1 MNKAGTQLLTEFL
14 NNPARPD
21 GTLRFHELQGFLFA
35 IACSP
40 ETIAPSEW
48 LPLIGNDESL
58 NFADES
64 EAQEIL
70 GLVMD
75 LYNEVNTAVLERSNS
90 LPAGCAFDKNISKN
104 FEDDSSISQWS
115 RGFAAGHDWLDE
127 ECGATLMVLSFFGS
141 NQLANAY
148 YNDMRPGKRKRGDE
162 SFENFAVTMRRMF
175 PDALASYAH
184 IGRSIFEAV
193 LEHGKGGGEPAS
205 GVTNPA
211 PAAAVR
217 STRSAAAAN
226 STDTH
231 VQKGHESNWRQ
242 EHPTSRLKQPDV
254 SFEAAAGSCERAKH
268 SITVFTLALYTPC
281 GTAACWNGLTGVST
295 ASPICRRFQTPT
307 W

>member
-14 NNPARPD
+14 ENPARPD

-115 RGFAAGHDWLDE
+115 RGFAAGHDWLAEVWDEYLFDELNE

-193 LEHGKGGGEPAS
+193 LEHSKGGSEPA
-205 GVTNPA
+205 
-211 PAAAVR
+211 
-217 STRSAAAAN
+217 
-226 STDTH
+226 
-231 VQKGHESNWRQ
+231 
-242 EHPTSRLKQPDV
+242 V
-254 SFEAAAGSCERAKH
+254 SEKIGRNEPC
-268 SITVFTLALYTPC
+268 PC
-281 GTAACWNGLTGVST
+281 GSGKKYKKCCGGQLH
-295 ASPICRRFQTPT
+295 
-307 W
+307 

>member
-48 LPLIGNDESL
+48 LPMIGNDEDL
-58 NFADES
+58 TFADQN
-64 EAQEIL
+64 EAQGIL
-70 GLVMD
+70 GLVMA
-75 LYNEVNTAVLERSNS
+75 LYNEINTAVLERSNS

-115 RGFAAGHDWLDE
+115 RGFAAGHDWLAEVWEEYLFDELDE

-141 NQLANAY
+141 KPLANAY
-148 YNDMRPGKRKRGDE
+148 YTDMRPGKRKRGDE
-162 SFENFAVTMRRMF
+162 SFEDFAITMRRMF

-193 LEHGKGGGEPAS
+193 LEHSKGGGEPA
-205 GVTNPA
+205 
-211 PAAAVR
+211 
-217 STRSAAAAN
+217 
-226 STDTH
+226 
-231 VQKGHESNWRQ
+231 
-242 EHPTSRLKQPDV
+242 V
-254 SFEAAAGSCERAKH
+254 SEKIGRNEPC
-268 SITVFTLALYTPC
+268 PC
-281 GTAACWNGLTGVST
+281 GSGKKYKTCCGGQLH
-295 ASPICRRFQTPT
+295 
-307 W
+307 